1 MNKMKV
7 TKQEAE
13 KLLADCTDDHAFWC
27 SDGRVF
33 RSMRDLADG
42 LASMSDETFAY
53 HANEEKHDFSN
64 WLRDVIEDEK
74 LAKELENSITRQTAV
89 RRVKERI
96 SILNTKL

>member
-1 MNKMKV
+1 MNKIKV

-13 KLLADCTDDHAFWC
+13 KLLADCTEDYAFWC
-27 SDGRVF
+27 SDGRIF

-42 LASMSDETFAY
+42 LANMSDETFVY

-64 WLRDVIEDEK
+64 WLRDVIDDEK
-74 LAKELENSITRQTAV
+74 LAKELENSITRQTAA
-89 RRVKERI
+89 RRVKERV